1 MYKYAPESLIL
12 AILFTIACTQNIET
26 KTLSISGIPDQS
38 SAELV
43 RRFEILTDHLESQLN
58 VKVEY
63 IPTISYAAT
72 VEAFKRGEIQ
82 LAWLG
87 GLSGVQARN
96 FVSGSKVIAQRER
109 DASFHSKFIAQ
120 SNLKIKTL
128 SDLEGLTFTFGSPNS
143 TSGHLMPRHFLL
155 KSGINPET
163 DFQGIPSFSGSHD
176 KTWALVESGAYQAGV
191 LSEAVW
197 DAAVDSGRVDTTK
210 VKSFYTSPPYY
221 DYNWTVRGDLD
232 ESYGEGFTEQLK
244 SILIGIDN
252 KNQEVLDLFNAK
264 RFISSDNSNYVE
276 IENIARSLKIL
287 E

>member
-1 MYKYAPESLIL
+1 MYKYAPIPLII
-12 AILFTIACTQNIET
+12 AILFNIACTQHIET
-26 KTLSISGIPDQS
+26 RTLSISGIPDQS

-43 RRFEILTDHLESQLN
+43 RRFEILTDHLESHLN

-87 GLSGVQARN
+87 GLSSVQARN
-96 FVSGSKVIAQRER
+96 FVSGSKVIVQRER

-120 SNLKIKTL
+120 SSLEIKTL
-128 SDLEGLTFTFGSPNS
+128 SDLKGLTFTFGSPNS

-163 DFQGIPSFSGSHD
+163 DFQDIPSFSGSHD

-210 VKSFYTSPPYY
+210 IESFYTSPPYY

-232 ESYGEGFTEQLK
+232 ETFGDGFTDRLK
-244 SILIGIDN
+244 SILIAIDN
-252 KNQEVLDLFNAK
+252 QEILDLFNAK
-264 RFISSDNSNYVE
+264 KFIASDNFNYVE

-287 E
+287 D